1 MTKRGHLISF
11 VATGLALVALIGL
24 SFWQTSLDFGDV
36 RPENTTVTFVLWGL
50 STFVVIGTLGLAF
63 VVGRNLLKVYIERR
77 QNKLGA
83 HIKTKLVVAALALSV
98 VPLAVHLTYSIVLL
112 NRNVDKWFSQPTVE
126 VLRGAEAVTAHAND
140 VILRK
145 TQHDVDAIAVNPA
158 AAESLATREA
168 SDELKR
174 LVRQVNAEYLALLR
188 PNSREPVVEVLQG
201 EVVSGP
207 TSWLLPEPEDDD
219 RASGISLDMVFAT
232 APVYSEDI
240 EVGTAL
246 IAWKIPDEIL
256 KELALMKA
264 YSERWKE
271 LEGGRSP
278 FWRSAAS
285 MLALVTL
292 FIAFVA
298 VWLALFASKQIIR
311 PIEALV
317 TATGEFAGGH
327 LDYRVQTPAID
338 ELAGLVES
346 FNRMGQTLE
355 AKTDQ
360 LQRSNTDLAL
370 ANTEL
375 DSRRRFIN
383 AILESITPGVI
394 SVSDEGEIL
403 KFNESAGRIFAP
415 RSVSSST
422 NILDLFSDSDRIAF
436 EHMLK
441 RARRTGIANRNFEI
455 ERLGHI
461 MHLSVTVSSL
471 ESEAADHGF
480 VVVFEDTTEILRAQ
494 RSAAWQEVARRLAH
508 EIKNP
513 LTPIALAA
521 ERIDRLLTR
530 YDEAND
536 PQERV
541 AIQER
546 LDQSTSTIAREV
558 QSLKTLVNEFSDLA
572 RFPALRPEGV
582 DLNTVVRAAVSVF
595 EGRLPGV
602 KLQVETPTDLPDALI
617 DPEPIKRVIVNL
629 IDNAAEAV
637 EGCWVKEV
645 AVSTSA
651 PADADFVELVV
662 SDSGPGISTENKQ
675 KLFLPYFSTKERGTG
690 LGLPIVRRIIQDHRG
705 TIRVEDNQPTGTRFI
720 VELPTVAARVAD
732 AEGVIA

>member
-1 MTKRGHLISF
+1 
-11 VATGLALVALIGL
+11 
-24 SFWQTSLDFGDV
+24 
-36 RPENTTVTFVLWGL
+36 
-50 STFVVIGTLGLAF
+50 
-63 VVGRNLLKVYIERR
+63 
-77 QNKLGA
+77 
-83 HIKTKLVVAALALSV
+83 
-98 VPLAVHLTYSIVLL
+98 
-112 NRNVDKWFSQPTVE
+112 
-126 VLRGAEAVTAHAND
+126 
-140 VILRK
+140 
-145 TQHDVDAIAVNPA
+145 
-158 AAESLATREA
+158 
-168 SDELKR
+168 
-174 LVRQVNAEYLALLR
+174 
-188 PNSREPVVEVLQG
+188 
-201 EVVSGP
+201 
-207 TSWLLPEPEDDD
+207 
-219 RASGISLDMVFAT
+219 MVFAT
-232 APVYSEDI
+232 APVYAEDV
-240 EVGTAL
+240 EVGTAI
-246 IAWKIPDEIL
+246 IAWKISDEIL

-360 LQRSNTDLAL
+360 LQQSNTDLAL

-394 SVSDEGEIL
+394 SVSDEGDIL

-415 RSVSSST
+415 RPVSRSS
-422 NILDLFSDSDRIAF
+422 NILELFSDSDRTAF

-455 ERLGHI
+455 ERLGRV

-471 ESEAADHGF
+471 ETEVADHGF

-521 ERIDRLLTR
+521 ERIDLLLKR
-530 YDEAND
+530 YDESTDAA
-536 PQERV
+536 ERIT
-541 AIQER
+541 IQKR
-546 LDQSTSTIAREV
+546 LDQSTNTIAREV
-558 QSLKTLVNEFSDLA
+558 QSLKNARQRILRPCPFPRLASRRCRSQHRRARRCQRVRRPLA
-572 RFPALRPEGV
+572 RSENPSRHRRRSTGRP
-582 DLNTVVRAAVSVF
+582 NRS
-595 EGRLPGV
+595 
-602 KLQVETPTDLPDALI
+602 
-617 DPEPIKRVIVNL
+617 
-629 IDNAAEAV
+629 
-637 EGCWVKEV
+637 
-645 AVSTSA
+645 
-651 PADADFVELVV
+651 
-662 SDSGPGISTENKQ
+662 
-675 KLFLPYFSTKERGTG
+675 
-690 LGLPIVRRIIQDHRG
+690 
-705 TIRVEDNQPTGTRFI
+705 
-720 VELPTVAARVAD
+720 
-732 AEGVIA
+732 